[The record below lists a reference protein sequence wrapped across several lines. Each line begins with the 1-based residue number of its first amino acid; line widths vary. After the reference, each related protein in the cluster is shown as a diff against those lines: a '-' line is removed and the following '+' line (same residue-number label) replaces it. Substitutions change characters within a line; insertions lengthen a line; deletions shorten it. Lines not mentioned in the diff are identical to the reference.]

1 MEVLMK
7 KRNIVS
13 MRLDDE
19 EYQVVE
25 MLAKELKTNPSDAAR
40 TLLFEGVKSVTNR
53 HAADNK
59 ENENQ
64 NDMQNIQLLYDKL
77 AQEIQVVR
85 QNLDS
90 LAFSTF
96 YHFLPVGEEQKDEAN
111 RSAWERFFKYK
122 IIARKIDNESAA
134 KKSGTAKSS

>member
-19 EYQVVE
+19 EYQMVE
-25 MLAKELKTNPSDAAR
+25 MLAKEFKTNPSDAAR

-53 HAADNK
+53 HASDNK
-59 ENENQ
+59 ENEDQ

-77 AQEIQVVR
+77 SQEIQVVR
-85 QNLDS
+85 QNLDA

-96 YHFLPVGEEQKDEAN
+96 YHLLPVGEEQKDEAE
-111 RSAWERFFKYK
+111 RSAWPRFFKYK
-122 IIARKIDNESAA
+122 SIARRIDNESAA